1 MWQKNER
8 ERRYMKIKCPYK
20 CYEEFKEF
28 DKEMTEIELA
38 NHFNSEHNQVSI
50 GFSNAKLIFKIH
62 EKIELVE
69 KLQETRQK
77 EFNEID
83 FTNDQII
90 KELKSLL
97 EDKN

>member
-1 MWQKNER
+1 MKLQKP
-8 ERRYMKIKCPYK
+8 KIKCPIPK
-20 CYEEFKEF
+20 CKTSQWLEF
-28 DKEMTEIELA
+28 A
-38 NHFNSEHNQVSI
+38 NSTGLFRHMMNEHNNHEVTSYIAIQT
-50 GFSNAKLIFKIH
+50 FKIH

-69 KLQETRQK
+69 KLQEQRKQ

-97 EDKN
+97 EDKK

>member
-1 MWQKNER
+1 
-8 ERRYMKIKCPYK
+8 MKIKCPYCK
-20 CYEEFKEF
+20 KEYNVKTWL
-28 DKEMTEIELA
+28 DIA
-38 NHFNSEHNQVSI
+38 NHDEEVCNVVEILPNKADYYS
-50 GFSNAKLIFKIH
+50 LLFKIH